1 MTNSLSAFAACVA
14 LLSSV
19 PSLASAQSAGGE
31 GSAALSIP
39 RAVEASAPAR
49 GPETNEVA
57 PVHDDPAPRR
67 SPGRPFLITGTIA
80 LSLGV
85 TAVAFGAVGY
95 ATRGYQIVC
104 IWGCSSPDYSVP
116 GAFLATGAVTAA
128 LGIGLLVAGA
138 VSNKSARGQHSR
150 APRVL
155 PTFAVTGNGNGLT
168 LGAVGTF

>member
-1 MTNSLSAFAACVA
+1 MTNSLSTLAACIA

-19 PSLASAQSAGGE
+19 PSLASAQSADGE
-31 GSAALSIP
+31 GSAALSVP
-39 RAVEASAPAR
+39 RAVESNVRAG
-49 GPETNEVA
+49 GPETIEVA
-57 PVHDDPAPRR
+57 PAHHDPARRR

-104 IWGCSSPDYSVP
+104 IWGCSPPDYSAP
-116 GAFLATGAVTAA
+116 GAFVVTGALTTA

-138 VSNKSARGQHSR
+138 LSNKGGRGQHSR
-150 APRVL
+150 GPRVL
-155 PTFAVTGNGNGLT
+155 PTFAVTGSGNGLT
-168 LGAVGTF
+168 LGAVGIF